1 MTCAGAWR
9 PGSRCSCRACGTR
22 SASASPHEAGFSTVF
37 LSGYCVSG
45 TLLGL
50 PDVGY
55 LTQAEMADVAARVC
69 AASPE
74 TTVVVD
80 ADTGYGNPL
89 NVVRTVE
96 LWEQAGASGMFLEDQ
111 VWPKRCGHMAGK
123 QVVPREDWLAKLRAA
138 VDRRT
143 HLHVT
148 ARTDARAAVG
158 LDEALERARM
168 ARDEGVD
175 ALFVEAPES
184 VAELERIAGALP
196 GITLVANMVETGRTP
211 LLTPAELADL
221 GFTLIVSPLSAL
233 FAMVK
238 EVRTALGILRAKGS
252 LRDDLDRLVTFD
264 DFAELVDL
272 DGTSRSAR
280 PNRPPTQAGDLVRSA
295 QRASRVTPALLA
307 PDSSN
312 GVRQPGS
319 EAPRCLPP
327 SGPGPTPGR
336 SVEMWS
342 GAPGDRRAPATK
354 CFRSR
359 GAPVNDQHRPRARR
373 TMIDRRPLPGQP
385 ARGVAGDDPGQPPLR
400 HDRRR
405 SAVRARGRRAPARRR
420 RRLRDAGRARRR
432 RRRTPSSSA
441 TR

>member
-1 MTCAGAWR
+1 MSGDDLRRRLAAGESVLM
-9 PGSRCSCRACGTR
+9 PGVWDALSVRLA
-22 SASASPHEAGFSTVF
+22 AQAGFTTVF

-55 LTQAEMADVAARVC
+55 LTQGEMAAVATRVC

-123 QVVPREDWLAKLRAA
+123 QVVERGEWLAKLQAA
-138 VDRRT
+138 LDHRRT
-143 HLHVT
+143 LHVT
-148 ARTDARAAVG
+148 ARTDARGAVD

-211 LLTPAELADL
+211 LLTPPELAEL
-221 GFTLIVSPLSAL
+221 GFTLIVSPLTAL

-238 EVRTALGILRAKGS
+238 EVRTALDLLQEKGS
-252 LRDDLDRLVTFD
+252 LRDDLDRLMTFD
-264 DFAELVDL
+264 GFAEVVDL
-272 DGTSRSAR
+272 ERH
-280 PNRPPTQAGDLVRSA
+280 L
-295 QRASRVTPALLA
+295 ALGA
-307 PDSSN
+307 TES
-312 GVRQPGS
+312 VAEPG
-319 EAPRCLPP
+319 E
-327 SGPGPTPGR
+327 
-336 SVEMWS
+336 
-342 GAPGDRRAPATK
+342 
-354 CFRSR
+354 
-359 GAPVNDQHRPRARR
+359 
-373 TMIDRRPLPGQP
+373 
-385 ARGVAGDDPGQPPLR
+385 
-400 HDRRR
+400 
-405 SAVRARGRRAPARRR
+405 
-420 RRLRDAGRARRR
+420 
-432 RRRTPSSSA
+432 
-441 TR
+441 